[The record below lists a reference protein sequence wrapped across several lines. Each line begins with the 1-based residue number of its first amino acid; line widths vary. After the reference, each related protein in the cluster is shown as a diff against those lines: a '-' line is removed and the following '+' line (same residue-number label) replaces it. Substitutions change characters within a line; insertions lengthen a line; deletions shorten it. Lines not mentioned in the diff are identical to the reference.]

1 MPRKTARK
9 VEPKAMMIE
18 LMKRGTKFDG
28 PAITM
33 LRLRASLSHQ
43 AVAGGRLAMY
53 SGVCR
58 VRVVKRLQ

>member
-1 MPRKTARK
+1 MT
-9 VEPKAMMIE
+9 IE
-18 LMKRGTKFDG
+18 LVKRGTKFDG

-33 LRLRASLSHQ
+33 LRERTSLSYQ

-58 VRVVKRLQ
+58 ERVVKRFT

>member
-1 MPRKTARK
+1 
-9 VEPKAMMIE
+9 MMSE

-33 LRLRASLSHQ
+33 LRERDELVVPGRRPA
-43 AVAGGRLAMY
+43 AGSSMY